1 MAALGGVAWR
11 GGGKR
16 QNNMKIK
23 EQMAGL
29 CSSVVSDWFIFG
41 RQDQRER
48 LRFPELSGYKQM
60 IAQIF
65 PVH

>member
-1 MAALGGVAWR
+1 
-11 GGGKR
+11 
-16 QNNMKIK
+16 MKIK

-29 CSSVVSDWFIFG
+29 CSLVVSDWFIFG
-41 RQDQRER
+41 RQDQKERER

-65 PVH
+65 LVH